1 MCVTIQPNPPGP
13 DITSGLNKTVNYP
26 AYHLTSPENPFD
38 GAGYCTFNF
47 REVFQYLAAQPVERA
62 SKAISEAGAYFIPR
76 HASHKA
82 EGAQR
87 GHEFIGADGG
97 HIGVIA
103 DRLRHRGVFA
113 TKLADTATHCH
124 QGVFIQPQHLSVL
137 VRAVI
142 RHTAKTLAD
151 AGKDRRHI
159 PHVAAGITRLNP
171 QPVEE
176 TLSAGIVTH
185 EPGKIFERAAGPVD
199 TAANLTNC
207 IPYLLNT
214 LYRRA
219 CALRGP
225 VQVIE
230 TAGDFRGKGHHRRS
244 GQLYFGA
251 ELDRL
256 ECRAGN
262 DGIKFSGAGV
272 INFEPK
278 RDQKVLERF
287 SVH

>member
-1 MCVTIQPNPPGP
+1 MST
-13 DITSGLNKTVNYP
+13 
-26 AYHLTSPENPFD
+26 
-38 GAGYCTFNF
+38 
-47 REVFQYLAAQPVERA
+47 QPVQRA
-62 SKAISEAGAYFIPR
+62 SKAISETGAYFIPR
-76 HASHKA
+76 HACHQPK
-82 EGAQR
+82 GAQR

-113 TKLADTATHCH
+113 SKLADTATHCH
-124 QGVFIQPQHLSVL
+124 QGVFIQTQHLSVL

-142 RHTAKTLAD
+142 RHAAKTLAD

-171 QPVEE
+171 QPVQE

-185 EPGKIFERAAGPVD
+185 EPGEIFERAAGPVD
-199 TAANLTNC
+199 TAANLTNR
-207 IPYLLNT
+207 IPNLLNA
-214 LYRRA
+214 LHRRA

-225 VQVIE
+225 VQVVE
-230 TAGDFRGKGHHRRS
+230 TAGNFRGECHDGKCRRLNFDA
-244 GQLYFGA
+244 QLNRFK
-251 ELDRL
+251 R
-256 ECRAGN
+256 CPGN
-262 DGIKFSGAGV
+262 DGIEFSGASL